1 MKLRPVSLAILLL
14 AASVAQ
20 SAQAQERRSYIVQL
34 VDKPAAAYTGQI
46 DGLAATKPAPGA
58 RINVGAADVQ
68 AYLNY
73 LDTKQAAVAG
83 TVSAA
88 EITHQYNVV
97 FNGFSALLTDD
108 EVRALKKNSGVAS
121 ISADSILQLDTSYT
135 PSFLGLDKPGGI
147 WEQLGGKAHAGEDII
162 IGIVDSGIWPENTA
176 FADRLDENGV
186 PSHSGS
192 NVVYGA
198 PPASWQGSCQT
209 GEGFSADNCNNKLIG
224 ARYYRASSAALHWT
238 EFRSPRDSVAGLTGH
253 GGHGTHTASTAGGN
267 NGALA
272 TSNGVSLGK
281 ASGMAPRARVA
292 AYKVCWTDGAT
303 GRNGCATADSVAAI
317 DQAVKDGVN
326 VINFSI
332 GPNAGGG
339 AFDEATEQ
347 AFLGAA
353 NAGVFVATSGGNSGP
368 STPAP
373 DVPAPVSH
381 ISPWLATVAN
391 STHNRLYAANV
402 ILNNGTRLEG
412 ASSNAN
418 TPALPL
424 IRSRD
429 AGLAGVAPTDV
440 NLLRCYGG
448 ADATTAY
455 LDPAKVAGKVLVCD
469 RGGNVLVNKSANART
484 AGALGVVIANVAGG
498 ANTIIN
504 QAHLVST
511 VHLAQAQGDALKAYM
526 AGNPDAT
533 AALGE
538 VHTIPDT
545 SVQAP
550 IVSDRSSRGPN
561 VANANILKPDLSA
574 PGTNVLAG
582 VTADLTRAQRDAV
595 AAGGVAPAAE
605 WEFYSGTSMAS
616 PHVAGVAA
624 LLKQQHPD
632 WSPAAIKSALM
643 TTAFN
648 TYPDGLNGSVS
659 WDATAKNSGQL
670 PWGQGA
676 GHIAPNSAA
685 DPGLVYDL
693 SEIDYARFLCGLNI
707 RTQYSANCA
716 ATGSIAAYNL
726 NLPSLT
732 AANVLGSQILTR
744 TVTNVGSGSAVY
756 TASASLPGYTVAVT
770 PASLNLAP
778 GAKAQFQVK
787 LTRTTAPLDTWVY
800 GALSWTD
807 GTHTVR
813 SPLTARGSILV
824 ATPLVKSE
832 AVTGSKVVTLG
843 TGFAGPLVG
852 VKSGLIEAVREARTI
867 GQANNSTASASCKA
881 GGATGVNVHNVV
893 IPAGT
898 LVARFATYDAETTGG
913 VNTDMDMEV
922 YNAANVL
929 VGSSG
934 NQSSNEQVELRLPAA
949 GTYKVCMI
957 GYAPQNGQAN
967 YTLSSWVLAPGLN
980 NGGFKALMPGT
991 AFMGGTASVSLGWS
1005 NLAEG
1010 KRHLGAVGY
1019 QVAGV
1024 IQGITVVEVNTD
1036 DPVPLAQDA
1045 RGDKPVLA
1053 H

>member
-68 AYLNY
+68 AYLTY

-88 EITHQYNVV
+88 QITHQYNVV

-108 EVRALKKNSGVAS
+108 EVRALKKNSGVAN

-135 PSFLGLDKPGGI
+135 PTFLGLDKPGGI
-147 WEQLGGKAHAGEDII
+147 WEQLGGTAHAGEDVIL
-162 IGIVDSGIWPENTA
+162 GIVDSGIWPENTA
-176 FADRLDENGV
+176 FADRLDESGV
-186 PSHSGS
+186 PSHSGN

-198 PPASWQGSCQT
+198 PPASWHGECQT

-267 NGALA
+267 HGALA

-281 ASGMAPRARVA
+281 ASGMAPRARIA

-303 GRNGCATADSVAAI
+303 GKNGCATADSVAAI

-373 DVPAPVSH
+373 SVPAPVSH

-391 STHNRLYAANV
+391 STHNRLYAGNV
-402 ILNNGTRLEG
+402 ILSNGTRLEG

-429 AGLAGVAPTDV
+429 AGLAGISPTDV
-440 NLLRCYGG
+440 NLLRCYGA
-448 ADATTAY
+448 ADATPAY

-469 RGGNVLVNKSANART
+469 RGGNVLVNKSANAKT
-484 AGALGVVIANVAGG
+484 AGAAGVVIANVAGG
-498 ANTIIN
+498 ANTIVN
-504 QAHLVST
+504 QAHVLST
-511 VHLAQAQGDALKAYM
+511 VHLAQAQGDALKAFM
-526 AGNPDAT
+526 ASSPDGK

-538 VHTIPDT
+538 IHTVADT
-545 SVQAP
+545 TVQAP

-574 PGTNVLAG
+574 PGTNILAG
-582 VTADLTRAQRDAV
+582 VTADLTPAQRDAV
-595 AAGGVAPAAE
+595 AAGGVAPTAE
-605 WEFYSGTSMAS
+605 WDFYSGTSMAS

-624 LLKQQHPD
+624 LLRQQHPD

-643 TTAFN
+643 TTAFS
-648 TYPDGLNGSVS
+648 TLPDGLNGSVS

-716 ATGSIAAYNL
+716 TTGSIAAYNL
-726 NLPSLT
+726 NLASLT
-732 AANVLGSQILTR
+732 AANVLGTQTLTR
-744 TVTNVGSGSAVY
+744 TVTNVGSSSAVY
-756 TASASLPGYTVAVT
+756 NASASLPGYTVAVT
-770 PASLNLAP
+770 PSSLSLAP

-832 AVTGSKVVTLG
+832 AATGSKVVTLG

-852 VKSGLIEAVREARTI
+852 VKSGLIEAVRETRTI

-898 LVARFATYDAETTGG
+898 LAARFATYDAETTGG
-913 VNTDMDMEV
+913 ANTDMDMEV

-949 GTYKVCMI
+949 GTYKVCLI

-967 YTLSSWVLAPGLN
+967 YTLSSWVLAPGLS

-991 AFMGGTASVSLGWS
+991 AFMGGTASVALSWS

-1024 IQGITVVEVNTD
+1024 VQGITVVEVNTD

-1053 H
+1053 D

>member
-68 AYLNY
+68 AYLTY

-88 EITHQYNVV
+88 QITHQYNVV

-108 EVRALKKNSGVAS
+108 EVRALKKNSGVAN

-135 PSFLGLDKPGGI
+135 PTFLGLDKPGGI
-147 WEQLGGKAHAGEDII
+147 WEQLGGTAHAGEDVIL
-162 IGIVDSGIWPENTA
+162 GIVDSGIWPENTA
-176 FADRLDENGV
+176 FADRLDESGV
-186 PSHSGS
+186 PSHSGN

-198 PPASWQGSCQT
+198 PPASWHGECQT

-238 EFRSPRDSVAGLTGH
+238 EFRSPRDSVAGDTGH

-267 NGALA
+267 HGALA

-281 ASGMAPRARVA
+281 ASGMAPRARIA

-303 GRNGCATADSVAAI
+303 GKNGCATADSVAAI

-373 DVPAPVSH
+373 SVPAPVSH

-391 STHNRLYAANV
+391 STHNRLYAGNV
-402 ILNNGTRLEG
+402 ILSNGTRLEG

-429 AGLAGVAPTDV
+429 AGLAGISPTDV
-440 NLLRCYGG
+440 NLLRCYGA
-448 ADATTAY
+448 ADTTPAY

-469 RGGNVLVNKSANART
+469 RGGNVLVNKSANAKT
-484 AGALGVVIANVAGG
+484 AGAAGVVIANVAGG
-498 ANTIIN
+498 ANTIVN
-504 QAHLVST
+504 QAHVLST
-511 VHLAQAQGDALKAYM
+511 VHLAQAQGDALKAFM
-526 AGNPDAT
+526 ASSPDGK

-538 VHTIPDT
+538 IHTVADT
-545 SVQAP
+545 TVQAP

-574 PGTNVLAG
+574 PGTNILAG
-582 VTADLTRAQRDAV
+582 VTADLTPAQRDAV
-595 AAGGVAPAAE
+595 AAGGVAPTAE
-605 WEFYSGTSMAS
+605 WDFYSGTSMAS

-624 LLKQQHPD
+624 LLRQQHPD

-643 TTAFN
+643 TTAFS
-648 TYPDGLNGSVS
+648 TLPDGLNGSVS

-716 ATGSIAAYNL
+716 TTGSIAAYNL
-726 NLPSLT
+726 NLASLT
-732 AANVLGSQILTR
+732 AANVLGTQTLTR
-744 TVTNVGSGSAVY
+744 TVTNVGSSSAVY
-756 TASASLPGYTVAVT
+756 NASASLPGYTVAVT
-770 PASLNLAP
+770 PSSLSLAP

-832 AVTGSKVVTLG
+832 AATGSKVVTLG

-852 VKSGLIEAVREARTI
+852 VKSGLIEAVSETRTI

-898 LVARFATYDAETTGG
+898 LAARFATYDAETTGG
-913 VNTDMDMEV
+913 ANTDMDMEV

-949 GTYKVCMI
+949 GTYKVCLI

-967 YTLSSWVLAPGLN
+967 YTLSSWVLAPGLS

-991 AFMGGTASVSLGWS
+991 AFMGGTASVALSWS

-1024 IQGITVVEVNTD
+1024 VQGITVVEVNTD

-1053 H
+1053 D